1 MSTSRIQLRAALAAT
16 AVVGLLGLAGCGS
29 DPAPSAG
36 SPSAAPSSAP
46 STPSS
51 APSSA
56 PSSEPSATPTPTPAP
71 SEVPVTAEPTPQLD
85 WGGPLAPGAFG
96 RIKAEGNVRSLV
108 QQGWMTRDNAREE
121 ICEGN
126 HWRWADQVGD
136 GVDVIYDQQGE
147 IASFGMSKPVL
158 ETARGVTIGDT
169 LMVLKDIY
177 GTGAQQTN
185 DYGQTTW
192 VVKDGDRWIGFLLS
206 GNTRDAKIEFIEV
219 SVGRQPGLLRDGC

>member
-36 SPSAAPSSAP
+36 SPSAAPSS
-46 STPSS
+46 SV
-51 APSSA
+51 
-56 PSSEPSATPTPTPAP
+56 PSSEPPATPTPAP
-71 SEVPVTAEPTPQLD
+71 SEVPVSAAPSAAEPTPKLD

-96 RIKAEGNVRSLV
+96 RISAAGNVRSLV
-108 QQGWMTRDNAREE
+108 QQGWMIRDTAREDA
-121 ICEGN
+121 CEGK
-126 HWRWADQVGD
+126 HWKWADQVGD
-136 GVDVIYDQQGE
+136 GVDVTYDQQGE
-147 IASFGMSKPVL
+147 IVSFGMSKPVL
-158 ETARGVTIGDT
+158 ETARGVTIGDS

-177 GTGAQQTN
+177 GTGAQRTN

-192 VVKDGDRWIGFLLS
+192 VVENGGRWIGFLLS

>member
-29 DPAPSAG
+29 GPAPAAG
-36 SPSAAPSSAP
+36 SPSA
-46 STPSS
+46 TPSS
-51 APSSA
+51 SVP
-56 PSSEPSATPTPTPAP
+56 PSEPPATPTPAP
-71 SEVPVTAEPTPQLD
+71 SEVPVSAAPSAAEPTPKLD

-96 RIKAEGNVRSLV
+96 RISAAGNVRPLV
-108 QQGWMTRDNAREE
+108 QQGWMIRDTAREDA
-121 ICEGN
+121 CEGK
-126 HWRWADQVGD
+126 HWKWVDQVGD
-136 GVDVIYDQQGE
+136 GVDVTYDQQGE
-147 IASFGMSKPVL
+147 IVSFGMSKPVL
-158 ETARGVTIGDT
+158 ETDRGVTIGDT

-177 GTGAQQTN
+177 GPGAQQTN

-192 VVKDGDRWIGFLLS
+192 VVENGGRWIGFLLS

>member
-29 DPAPSAG
+29 EPAPSAE
-36 SPSAAPSSAP
+36 SPSAAPSS
-46 STPSS
+46 SV
-51 APSSA
+51 
-56 PSSEPSATPTPTPAP
+56 PSSEPSATPTPAP
-71 SEVPVTAEPTPQLD
+71 SEVPVSATPSAAEPTPKLD

-96 RIKAEGNVRSLV
+96 RISAAGNVRSLV
-108 QQGWMTRDNAREE
+108 QQGWMIRDTAREE
-121 ICEGN
+121 ICEGK
-126 HWRWADQVGD
+126 HWKWVDQVGD
-136 GVDVIYDQQGE
+136 GVDVTYDQQGE
-147 IASFGMSKPVL
+147 IVSFGMSKPVL
-158 ETARGVTIGDT
+158 ETDRGVTIGDT

-177 GTGAQQTN
+177 GPGAQQTN

-192 VVKDGDRWIGFLLS
+192 VVENGGRWIGFLLS

>member
-29 DPAPSAG
+29 DPAPAAG
-36 SPSAAPSSAP
+36 SPSTAPSSA
-46 STPSS
+46 
-51 APSSA
+51 APSVA
-56 PSSEPSATPTPTPAP
+56 SSQPSATPTPAP
-71 SEVPVTAEPTPQLD
+71 SEVPISAAPSPAEPTPKLD

-96 RIKAEGNVRSLV
+96 KVKAEGNVRTLV
-108 QQGWMTRDNAREE
+108 EQGWMTRDTAREKA
-121 ICEGN
+121 CEGK
-126 HWRWADQVGD
+126 HWKWADQLGD
-136 GVDVIYDQQGE
+136 GVDVTYDQQGE

-158 ETARGVTIGDT
+158 ETAQGVTIGDS

-177 GTGAQQTN
+177 GMGSQKTN

-192 VVKDGDRWIGFLLS
+192 VVQDGNRWIGFLLS

>member
-29 DPAPSAG
+29 DPAPSAE
-36 SPSAAPSSAP
+36 SPSAAPSS
-46 STPSS
+46 SV
-51 APSSA
+51 
-56 PSSEPSATPTPTPAP
+56 PSSEPPATPTPAP
-71 SEVPVTAEPTPQLD
+71 SEVPVSAAPSAAEPTPKLD

-96 RIKAEGNVRSLV
+96 RISAAGNVRSLV
-108 QQGWMTRDNAREE
+108 QQGWMIRDTAREDA
-121 ICEGN
+121 CEGK
-126 HWRWADQVGD
+126 HWKWADQVGD
-136 GVDVIYDQQGE
+136 GVDVTYDQQGE
-147 IASFGMSKPVL
+147 IVSFGMSKPVL
-158 ETARGVTIGDT
+158 ETARGVTIGDS

-177 GTGAQQTN
+177 GTGAQRTN

>member
-46 STPSS
+46 ST
-51 APSSA
+51 PSSA

-147 IASFGMSKPVL
+147 IVSFGMSKPVL

>member
-36 SPSAAPSSAP
+36 SPSAAPSSSVP
-46 STPSS
+46 P
-51 APSSA
+51 
-56 PSSEPSATPTPTPAP
+56 SEPPATPTPAP
-71 SEVPVTAEPTPQLD
+71 SEVPVSAAPSPAEPTPKLD

-96 RIKAEGNVRSLV
+96 RISAAGNVRSLV
-108 QQGWMTRDNAREE
+108 QQGWMIRDTAREDA
-121 ICEGN
+121 CEGK
-126 HWRWADQVGD
+126 HWKWADQVGD
-136 GVDVIYDQQGE
+136 GVDVTYDQQGE
-147 IASFGMSKPVL
+147 IVSFGMSKPVL
-158 ETARGVTIGDT
+158 ETARGVTIGDS

-177 GTGAQQTN
+177 GTGAQRTN

-192 VVKDGDRWIGFLLS
+192 VVENGGRWIGFLLS